1 MIKFKNKKIYGWAKS
16 DFSKCDYIE
25 TSNIEIIKEIF
36 DYAKKNNKKI
46 SFRSGGRSYGDN
58 TLNKNNIVLKY
69 VSKENILSFD
79 KKNGEIEVSGSCSL
93 LNLFKFI
100 ISKGWTLNV
109 SPASQF
115 ITIAG
120 AISNNVHGKNCPSK
134 GYFGD
139 YVEEIELLTPD
150 RGLVKCSRF
159 KNDKLF
165 YAVISG
171 FGIFGIILKAKIRLR
186 KIKTVII
193 NTDITFVKNLDDA
206 VEKSESLIKN
216 YEYNIGSLNFTR
228 YNNNLN
234 DGKIYSSNFSNNE
247 NLKIDN
253 ASANLLIYL
262 IKSRLLI
269 KKLIIVDRLIENIF
283 SQITSRKISE
293 KKRSIVENYFSMNFL
308 GDKYLP
314 FYNYF
319 FRNGFIEYQVVFDTD
334 NYLEAIKQIEK
345 LIKNNGYSSYM
356 SSFKSY
362 RPADQRYIFGLSKN
376 GFCLSLDIPYEKGK
390 KFETTIRKINEITIK
405 YNGQVYL
412 GKTPCLN
419 NQEFKE
425 MYTNYN
431 KFEEIKKN
439 YDSNLLIV
447 SEMTSRIFNDVYKYK
462 Y

>member
-1 MIKFKNKKIYGWAKS
+1 MINFKNKTIYGWSKS
-16 DFSKCDYIE
+16 DFSKCEYLE
-25 TSNIEIIKEIF
+25 TSNIEIINEIF
-36 DYAKKNNKKI
+36 DFAKKNNKKI

-79 KKNGEIEVSGSCSL
+79 KENGEIVVSGSCSL
-93 LNLFKFI
+93 LNLFKYI
-100 ISKGWTLNV
+100 ISKGWSLNV
-109 SPASQF
+109 TPASQF

-150 RGLVKCSRF
+150 KGLLKCSRF
-159 KNDKLF
+159 KNDELF
-165 YAVISG
+165 YSVISG
-171 FGIFGIILKAKIRLR
+171 LGIFGIILKAKIRLR

-193 NTDITFVKNLDDA
+193 NTDTTYVKNLDDA
-206 VEKSESLIKN
+206 IEKSENLITN

-228 YNNNLN
+228 YNENLN

-262 IKSRLLI
+262 INSGLLI
-269 KKLIIVDRLIENIF
+269 NKLPFVDRLIEYTF
-283 SQITSRKISE
+283 SKLISRKVSE
-293 KKRSIVENYFSMNFL
+293 KKRSILENYFSMNFL

-319 FRNGFIEYQVVFDTD
+319 FRNGFIEYQVLFDTN
-334 NYLEAIKQIEK
+334 NYLKAIKQIEK
-345 LIKNNGYSSYM
+345 IIKSNGYSSYL

-362 RPADQRYIFGLSKN
+362 KSADQKYIFGLRKN
-376 GFCLSLDIPYEKGK
+376 GFCITLDIPYEKGK
-390 KFETTIRKINEITIK
+390 KFETTIRKINEIAIK

-419 NQEFKE
+419 NQEFKQ
-425 MYTNYN
+425 MYTNYK
-431 KFEEIKKN
+431 KFEEIKKK
-439 YDSNLLIV
+439 YDSNFLII